1 MILFESLQLHVIY
14 IPVLSGVITLFRV
27 TVCAVGGIAV
37 LQKPYPL
44 PLGLKGTLIYNR
56 NRSPH
61 VSCSQCS
68 YQILQDL
75 FFFLSEVCG
84 LLE

>member
-14 IPVLSGVITLFRV
+14 IPVFSRVRTLFCV
-27 TVCAVGGIAV
+27 TVCPVGGIAV

-56 NRSPH
+56 NGSPH
-61 VSCSQCS
+61 VSYSQCS
-68 YQILQDL
+68 
-75 FFFLSEVCG
+75 
-84 LLE
+84 